1 MSTFK
6 VYLDRGR
13 ALLHPLTSEE
23 LALAASGRYTEW
35 AQRILTSKSKK
46 EAAAYFVFMLAGNN
60 WAMANVAVQTGLVE
74 RLAGVDKLVLVYAW
88 VDLHSAFLWLWAED
102 RQWQNAL
109 SKVLPL
115 EWMLNLNALNMPHE
129 DWAKGLKVVL
139 AQVEPKKLAK
149 YPGAMNYLT

>member
-13 ALLHPLTSEE
+13 ALAHPMTSEV
-23 LALAASGRYTEW
+23 LSLAASGRYTEW
-35 AQRILTSKSKK
+35 AQRILASESKK
-46 EAAAYFVFMLAGNN
+46 DSAAYFVFMLAGNN
-60 WAMANVAVQTGLVE
+60 GAMANVAVQTGLVE

-102 RQWQNAL
+102 RQWQQAL

-115 EWMLNLNALNMPHE
+115 EWMLNLNALNMTHQ
-129 DWAKGLKVVL
+129 DWAQGLKMVL

-149 YPGAMNYLT
+149 YPQAMQYLT